1 MNASVR
7 FCDNC
12 GTTNRPDA
20 KFCYACGQPQISYAT
35 TNTVTGLLTSAYEL
49 KQRYHILQKLGQ
61 GGFGAI
67 YKAADLLFNDTP
79 RAVKEM
85 GMRGLDEQET
95 KDAIVAFR
103 NEATLLA
110 NLSHPNLPRIYDHFE
125 EHGRWYLVM
134 DYIEGETLEKRLEQ
148 APGGYLP
155 LKEVV
160 ELGIQLCTVLSYLHS
175 HEPPIIF
182 RDLKPDN
189 VMLTADGQVYLIDFG
204 IARFFKPGQTKD
216 TMNLGTPGYAAP
228 EQYGRMQTTIRSDI
242 YSLGATLY
250 QLISGIHPGLTPFL
264 QQPLD
269 LDASQPAN
277 VALEKLVMQMLELK
291 EDQRPRDA
299 QVVKQELQNVQQMLQ
314 SASVKRIVQPIAT
327 AIPAS
332 TTTALSQA
340 TRLLATQEPR
350 PSIVVAQQGGDYTS
364 LSEAIQQAE
373 PGSFIFVRE
382 GLYKENIILDKPVEI
397 IGNGPRAQ
405 IILESSNTDCIVMQ
419 TAAATLRGLTIRC
432 LAGSMGKA
440 AYALH
445 ISQGELFIEDCDITS
460 SSSACISITSVNAN
474 PTIRYCTIHDGAGY
488 GITISQNARA
498 TIEYCEIFNHPR
510 AGIHITTGADPIL
523 RHCNISNSE
532 RYGLFIIEQGR
543 GTFEDCDIHHHGYA
557 GATVSTLSN
566 PLLLRCQLHDNLK
579 YGVEVLQEGQGS
591 YQDCEI
597 AGSGVDNVSITTG
610 STPYF
615 YLCRIHEAQQ
625 HGVKVSDNGR
635 GILEYCNISAC
646 QQANVAI
653 SSGGDPQLQ
662 RDTISHSQQYG
673 VAVFD
678 GGHGTIEHCILTD
691 NARGALSIE
700 RGCEVVNKQNTLHS
714 MANRHP

>member
-1 MNASVR
+1 MNSSVR

-12 GTTNRPDA
+12 GATNRPDA

-95 KDAIVAFR
+95 KEAIVAFR

-125 EHGRWYLVM
+125 ERGRWYLVM
-134 DYIEGETLEKRLEQ
+134 DYIEGETLEKRLEM

-160 ELGIQLCTVLSYLHS
+160 ELGIQLCTVLGYLHS
-175 HEPPIIF
+175 HQPPIIF

-189 VMLTADGQVYLIDFG
+189 VMLTPDGQVYLIDFG

-216 TMNLGTPGYAAP
+216 TMSLGTPGYAAP

-250 QLISGIHPGLTPFL
+250 QMISGIHPGLTPFL
-264 QQPLD
+264 QQPLE

-291 EDQRPRDA
+291 EQQRPQDA
-299 QVVKQELQNVQQMLQ
+299 MIVKQELQSVQQMLQ
-314 SASVKRIVQPIAT
+314 SASIKRIVQPMQA
-327 AIPAS
+327 AVQSSPV
-332 TTTALSQA
+332 TTTSQA
-340 TRLLATQEPR
+340 TMLLTTLAPR
-350 PSIVVAQQGGDYTS
+350 PSIIVDQHGGGNYSS

-373 PGSFIFVRE
+373 AGSFIFLRE
-382 GLYKENIILDKPVEI
+382 GLYKESIILDKPVEI
-397 IGNGPRAQ
+397 IANGPRDR
-405 IILESSNTDCIVMQ
+405 IILESDDTHCVVMQ
-419 TAAATLRGLTIRC
+419 TTTATLRGLTIHC
-432 LAGSMGKA
+432 PAGPTGKTS
-440 AYALH
+440 YA
-445 ISQGELFIEDCDITS
+445 INITEGELFIENCDISSAS
-460 SSSACISITSVNAN
+460 SSCIAIRNANTN
-474 PTIRYCTIHDGAGY
+474 PTIRYCTIHDSANH
-488 GITISQNARA
+488 GITIAQNARA
-498 TIEYCEIFNHPR
+498 TIEYCDIFHHPR
-510 AGIHITTGADPIL
+510 AGIHITSGADPVL
-523 RHCNISNSE
+523 RHCNIYNSE
-532 RYGLFIIEQGR
+532 RYGLLINEQGR

-557 GATVSTLSN
+557 AATISTQSN
-566 PLLLRCQLHDNLK
+566 PLLLRCQLHDNQK
-579 YGVEVLQEGQGS
+579 YGIEVLQEGQGS

-597 AGSGVDNVSITTG
+597 AGSGIDNVSISTG
-610 STPYF
+610 STPYY
-615 YLCRIHEAQQ
+615 YLCRIHDAQQ
-625 HGVKVSDNGR
+625 HGVKVSDNGL
-635 GILEYCNISAC
+635 GILEYCDISTS

-653 SSGGDPQLQ
+653 TSGGNPQFQ
-662 RDTISHSQQYG
+662 RSTIHKGLDYG
-673 VAVFD
+673 IAVFE
-678 GGHGTIEHCILTD
+678 GGHGTIERCTLAA
-691 NARGALSIE
+691 NAKGAFSIE
-700 RGCEVVNKQNTLHS
+700 PGSNVILKQNVL
-714 MANRHP
+714 

>member
-1 MNASVR
+1 MNSSVR

-12 GTTNRPDA
+12 GATNRPDA

-35 TNTVTGLLTSAYEL
+35 TGTVTGLLTSAYEL

-85 GMRGLDEQET
+85 GMRGLNEQET
-95 KDAIVAFR
+95 KDAIIAFR

-148 APGGYLP
+148 APGNRLP
-155 LKEVV
+155 LPEVAD
-160 ELGIQLCTVLSYLHS
+160 LGIQLCTVLGYLHS

-189 VMLTADGQVYLIDFG
+189 VMLTADGRIYLIDFG

-250 QLISGIHPGLTPFL
+250 QMISGIYPGLTPFL

-277 VALEKLVMQMLELK
+277 VAIEKLVMQMLEMK
-291 EDQRPRDA
+291 EDRRPHDT

-314 SASVKRIVQPIAT
+314 SASVRRIVQPVAT
-327 AIPAS
+327 PVQ
-332 TTTALSQA
+332 TD
-340 TRLLATQEPR
+340 LATTILSHETRMLASEEPR
-350 PSIVVAQQGGDYTS
+350 PSLVVAPQGGDYTS
-364 LSEAIQQAE
+364 LSEAIQQAQ
-373 PGSFIFVRE
+373 PGSFILVRA
-382 GLYKENIILDKPVEI
+382 GLYKESIILDKPVEI
-397 IGNGPRAQ
+397 IGNGPRDQ
-405 IILESSNTDCIVMQ
+405 IILESSNTHGVVMQ
-419 TAAATLRGLTIRC
+419 TTTATLRGLTIRC
-432 LAGSMGKA
+432 PAGSLGKA

-445 ISQGELFIEDCDITS
+445 IRQGELSVEDCDITS
-460 SSSACISITSVNAN
+460 SSSTCIAITGAN
-474 PTIRYCTIHDGAGY
+474 TRPTIRYCRIHNSAGY
-488 GITISQNARA
+488 GITVQQNARA
-498 TIEYCEIFNHPR
+498 SIEYCEIFNHPR
-510 AGIHITTGADPIL
+510 AGIYVTTGGDPIV
-523 RHCNISNSE
+523 RHSQVYSSE
-532 RYGLFIIEQGR
+532 RYGLLIDEQGR
-543 GTFEDCDIHHHGYA
+543 GTFEDCEIHHHSYA
-557 GATVSTLSN
+557 GATISTLSN
-566 PLLLRCQLHDNLK
+566 PLLLRCHLHDSQQ
-579 YGVEVLQEGQGS
+579 YGIEVLQEGQGS

-597 AGSGVDNVSITTG
+597 SGSGLDNISITTG

-615 YLCRIHEAQQ
+615 YLCRIHDAQR
-625 HGVKVSDNGR
+625 HGINVSDNGR
-635 GILEYCNISAC
+635 GTIEYCTISSN
-646 QQANVAI
+646 QQGNVAI
-653 SSGGDPQLQ
+653 SNGGDPTITHL
-662 RDTISHSQQYG
+662 RDP
-673 VAVFD
+673 
-678 GGHGTIEHCILTD
+678 
-691 NARGALSIE
+691 
-700 RGCEVVNKQNTLHS
+700 
-714 MANRHP
+714 HP